1 MAKSQDLCW
10 LHVKTTARSE
20 FFNLVNL
27 ETAAHAMIVE
37 IELGSLEN
45 ETEIQVQKSLEGQS
59 TKVLKKIQRQ

>member
-45 ETEIQVQKSLEGQS
+45 ETENPS
-59 TKVLKKIQRQ
+59 TEKFRRPIN